1 MDERRTRRTL
11 ALPDVVGWLFA
22 HALRVVPLNPFRWLR
37 ERFSSTP
44 IRLAIVRKYQ
54 DANGA
59 YIGELYLH
67 ETVKRQHDT
76 LEGYVMIGASLDTLP
91 YDAQDGGRFML
102 DTRNDFLA
110 PMMPNVLRVGSL
122 MPEDNEAVKRRVSRM
137 PRRRIRLTLQNR
149 FIEAVQEKR

>member
-1 MDERRTRRTL
+1 M
-11 ALPDVVGWLFA
+11 
-22 HALRVVPLNPFRWLR
+22 NPFRWLR

-59 YIGELYLH
+59 YIGELYVH

-91 YDAQDGGRFML
+91 LAAGEVACPSGPLPMHCYGWTL
-102 DTRNDFLA
+102 DLENDFLA
-110 PMMPNVLRVGSL
+110 PMPEFCVRVGA
-122 MPEDNEAVKRRVSRM
+122 MTPEENDNVKQRIARL
-137 PRRRIRLTLQNR
+137 PRRRMLLTVQNR
-149 FIEAVQEKR
+149 FVEPVNALDDAVREIL